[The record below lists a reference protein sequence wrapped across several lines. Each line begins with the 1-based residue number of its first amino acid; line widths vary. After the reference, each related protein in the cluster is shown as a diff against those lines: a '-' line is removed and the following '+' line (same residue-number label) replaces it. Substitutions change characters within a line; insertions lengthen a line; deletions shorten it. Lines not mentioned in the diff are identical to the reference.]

1 MSIIKWMR
9 KNNTKIMAVVV
20 ILLMIA
26 FIGGS
31 SLSYL
36 LQGSGGAGK
45 AIAHY
50 DENKKIT
57 RYMYSTAVRELEILQ
72 ALRADEVLLA
82 QVQAQDLRGI
92 LLNQLLFSGSRGSAS
107 AMSYAMSMIRKN
119 QYLVS
124 EKQLSEMS
132 NREGASPAV
141 YWILLCDEAQSAG
154 IRIPTADVGQLLSRL
169 IPQLFN
175 GQTYPVAMGSLIS
188 RFGVPEQ
195 RILDTFGK
203 LLAVLQYAQTICS
216 TEDITIP
223 QLTHIASRSG
233 DSLDA
238 EVVQLEAQAFADK
251 QSTPAPEAMQAQFD
265 KYKGVFA
272 GHVTA
277 EDPFGFGYKLPAH
290 IQLDYLALQLKDVA
304 GIIQPPTAEEAEQY
318 YQQNR
323 ERYFTQEVPSDPKD
337 PNSPKVKKVTSYGEV
352 ADTIMERL
360 KQQKITTKAEQ
371 ILEEVKRM
379 ADSKLETMAAE
390 SDQPP
395 VEELKSKAID
405 YGTIA
410 QKLSP
415 TYGITLYSGQ
425 TGWLNAVELQ
435 SDKRLGGLFVSSY
448 AASPVR
454 LSQILFSVDALG
466 DEAATLLFGQRARMY
481 TTIGPAGDPAG
492 ATGDLSGQ
500 IMAVVRIVGV
510 NKAAEPENL
519 DVSFSTRSIELG
531 DAAEQGKDNT
541 FSVKEKVTED
551 LRKLAAWDTAK
562 AKGEELMATAA
573 KEDWRKAVAKFNELY
588 GAQAK
593 KEPNDP
599 NVFKIE
605 PLNGL
610 QRISDAQLLVIA
622 TQASGNPA
630 GRVYANN
637 ARVEKQF
644 IDQLYSLV
652 PADAE
657 SAKTPLLMEFKP
669 NQSFYVIKSITVQ
682 RLNQQQYEAMKGMIL
697 QQEDYVQMENLAVV
711 HFTPAN
717 ILKRMN
723 YQPVKESDM
732 PAVQQGPAELPA
744 PEDLF

>member
-1 MSIIKWMR
+1 MNIIKWMR

-31 SLSYL
+31 SLTYL
-36 LQGSGGAGK
+36 LQGSGGARK
-45 AIAHY
+45 AFAHY

-57 RYMYSTAVRELEILQ
+57 RYMHSMAVRELEILQ
-72 ALRADEVLLA
+72 GLRADEVLLA

-107 AMSYAMSMIRKN
+107 AMSYALSMIRKN

-141 YWILLCDEAQSAG
+141 FWILLCDEAQSAG
-154 IRIPTADVGQLLSRL
+154 IRVPTADVGQLLGRI

-175 GQTYPVAMGSLIS
+175 GQTYPVVMNSLVS
-188 RFGVPEQ
+188 RFGAPEE
-195 RILDTFGK
+195 RILETFGK

-233 DSLDA
+233 DSLDT
-238 EVVQLEAQAFADK
+238 EVVQLQAQAFADK

-265 KYKGVFA
+265 KYKGIFA
-272 GHVTA
+272 GHVTP
-277 EDPFGFGYKLPAH
+277 EDPFGFGYKLPAR
-290 IQLDYLALQLKDVA
+290 IQLDYLALQVKDVA
-304 GIIQPPTAEEAEQY
+304 GIIQPPTQEEAEQY
-318 YQQNR
+318 YRQNR
-323 ERYFTQEVPSDPKD
+323 ERFFTQEVPSDPKD
-337 PNSPKVKKVTSYGEV
+337 PNSPKVKRVTSYGEV

-360 KQQKITTKAEQ
+360 KQQRIATKAEQ

-379 ADSKLETMAAE
+379 ADSELEAITAE
-390 SDQPP
+390 GKQPP
-395 VEELKSKAID
+395 VEELKSRAVE
-405 YGTIA
+405 YGKIA
-410 QKLSP
+410 QELSP
-415 TYGITLYSGQ
+415 KYGITLYSGQ
-425 TGWLNAVELQ
+425 TGWLDAVKLQ

-448 AASPVR
+448 GASPTR

-466 DEAATLLFGQRARMY
+466 DEAAILLFGQRARMY
-481 TTIGPAGDPAG
+481 TTIGPAGDPAD

-500 IMAVVRIVGV
+500 IMVVVRIVGAS
-510 NKAAEPENL
+510 KAAEPENL
-519 DVSFSTRSIELG
+519 DVSFTTRSLELG
-531 DAAEQGKDNT
+531 NPAEQGKDNT
-541 FSVKEKVTED
+541 FSVKEKVAED
-551 LRKLAAWDTAK
+551 LRKLAAWDTTK
-562 AKGEELMATAA
+562 AKGRELMAMAA
-573 KEDWRKAVAKFNELY
+573 KEDWKQAVAKFNELY

-599 NVFKIE
+599 NAFKVE
-605 PLNGL
+605 TLNGL

-630 GRVYANN
+630 GRVYANDTR
-637 ARVEKQF
+637 AEKQF
-644 IDQLYSLV
+644 IDQLYSFA
-652 PADAE
+652 PADTE
-657 SAKTPLLMEFKP
+657 PAKTPLLMEFKP

-697 QQEDYVQMENLAVV
+697 QQEDYVQMQNLAVV
-711 HFTPAN
+711 HFNPAN

-723 YQPVKESDM
+723 YQPVKESEL
-732 PAVQQGPAELPA
+732 PIAEQGPTELPL